1 MANEKRLIDADAL
14 MDAFRSYMVER
25 YDREK
30 CVSEENCKTCEIGC
44 LWRKMI
50 SSAPTV
56 DAVEV
61 VHGRWVGHYDG
72 SWIHKRKWL
81 TGYDCSVCGNF
92 INTMTPY
99 CPYCGAKMDGGNED
113 GC

>member
-1 MANEKRLIDADAL
+1 MANEKRLIDANAIQLEPDPWGGMNGVLMLGRSGGKTMAMVQAAL
-14 MDAFRSYMVER
+14 KR
-25 YDREK
+25 
-30 CVSEENCKTCEIGC
+30 
-44 LWRKMI
+44 MI
-50 SSAPTV
+50 DNAPTV

-99 CPYCGAKMDGGNED
+99 CPNCGADMRDGDGNE
-113 GC
+113 